1 VSKID
6 LAYAPAPKFEHWAER
21 WNGLRLF
28 RRVARALLCA
38 LQDSR
43 GRTARRIIHDYRH
56 LLPEQAAANS
66 FQEGRKGIATESQ
79 RNPKEISRE

>member
-1 VSKID
+1 VSKVD
-6 LAYAPAPKFEHWAER
+6 LACAPAPKFER

-43 GRTARRIIHDYRH
+43 GRSARRIIHDYR
-56 LLPEQAAANS
+56 AANS

-79 RNPKEISRE
+79 RNLKEISRE

>member
-6 LAYAPAPKFEHWAER
+6 LAYAPAPRAVR

-43 GRTARRIIHDYRH
+43 GRTARRIIHDYRY

-66 FQEGRKGIATESQ
+66 FQEGRKGMATESQ
-79 RNPKEISRE
+79 RNLKGIARE

>member
-6 LAYAPAPKFEHWAER
+6 LAYAPAPSVERRWVER

-28 RRVARALLCA
+28 RRVARALLSA

-43 GRTARRIIHDYRH
+43 ERSARKIIHAYRH
-56 LLPEQAAANS
+56 LLPEQAGTNS
-66 FQEGRKGIATESQ
+66 FHDDT
-79 RNPKEISRE
+79 RE